1 MVDWPLKMPS
11 TLSDSVPSARRF
23 PTVVVARRA
32 KAGRER
38 EFERWQRRLAM
49 VASKAPGHRG
59 AEVQPPN
66 PQHPGEWMV
75 VYQFRDQESLGL
87 WMQSAERRSL
97 LIQGAELLE
106 GQPREQVVALTEHE
120 APVTA
125 VASFRLTALGKDHFD
140 EIYSRLVESMVQ
152 FSGFIRSER
161 FEEIEG
167 LQEETTVVFSF
178 GSREQLDAWLGSSE
192 RRDLLEEIEPYL
204 ESERTVNIVG
214 GFAGW
219 FGHREEL
226 EVKRWKQACVVLLAL
241 FPTALVLTL
250 LRVALLPD
258 MGLVLGV
265 LLGNI
270 AGVVILTWVL
280 MPVLTR
286 VLDGWLR
293 R

>member
-1 MVDWPLKMPS
+1 MPN
-11 TLSDSVPSARRF
+11 TLSHSVPSERRF

-38 EFERWQRRLAM
+38 EFERWQRRLAT

-66 PQHPGEWMV
+66 SQHPGEWVV
-75 VYQFRDQESLGL
+75 VYQFRDQESLGY
-87 WMQSAERRSL
+87 WMKSAERESL
-97 LIQGAELLE
+97 LFEGAELLDGE
-106 GQPREQVVALTEHE
+106 AREQIVALMKHE

-125 VASFRLTALGKDHFD
+125 VASFRLTAQGRDRFD
-140 EIYSRLVESMVQ
+140 EIYSRIVESMVQ

-167 LQEETTVVFSF
+167 IQEETTVVFSF
-178 GSREQLDAWLGSSE
+178 GSRELLDGWLCSTE
-192 RRDLLEEIEPYL
+192 RRELLEEIEPYL
-204 ESERTVNIVG
+204 ESDRTVNIVG

-226 EVKRWKQACVVLLAL
+226 EVKLWKQACVVLLAL
-241 FPTALVLTL
+241 FPTALILTL
-250 LRVALLPD
+250 LRAALLPEV
-258 MGLVLGV
+258 GLVLGV

-280 MPVLTR
+280 MPLLTR